1 MTYFKGRQIIN
12 NAPEELKNKLRKGN
26 LKIDKVYRQLQKQQ
40 KRQELVNA
48 AASILQFPTSNIKEP
63 IPKLSFYR

>member
-40 KRQELVNA
+40 ERQELVNA
-48 AASILQFPTSNIKEP
+48 AHLFYNFLQTM
-63 IPKLSFYR
+63 LS